1 MPLMLILPEVL
12 TVLQARDTQ
21 RMLSQVLQ
29 QGAKHNTESMLLI
42 DASGVRQFDSA
53 ALAVLLECQRLAQ
66 AWGKGLLIRLPPP
79 KLMSLARLYGLDT
92 LLVVEA

>member
-1 MPLMLILPEVL
+1 MLILPETL

-29 QGAKHNTESMLLI
+29 QGARHNNEDMLLL

-53 ALAVLLECQRLAQ
+53 ALAVLLECKRLAQ
-66 AWGKGLLIRLPPP
+66 AWGKGLLIRQPPP
-79 KLMSLARLYGLDT
+79 KLMSLARLYGLEG
-92 LLVVEA
+92 LFVIE